1 MKFDR
6 PGIIGYHLGRLETDS
21 FTRITN
27 VRYSNPG
34 YSNPGYYVSF
44 RKPDGRCDFWRLSTN
59 SGDFIEIDGIRYEGD
74 RLETFCNAFITM
86 TETNKAIDSLQ

>member
-1 MKFDR
+1 MTFDGS
-6 PGIIGYHLGRLETDS
+6 GIIGYRLDGPQTDR
-21 FTRITN
+21 FARITN
-27 VRYSNPG
+27 IR

-44 RKPDGRCDFWRLSTN
+44 IKPDGRSDFWRIATN
-59 SGDFIEIDGIRYEGD
+59 NDCFIEIDGIRYEGD

>member
-6 PGIIGYHLGRLETDS
+6 PGTMGYHLGGLQTDN
-21 FTRITN
+21 FVRITN
-27 VRYSNPG
+27 IR

-44 RKPDGRCDFWRLSTN
+44 IKSNGRSDFWRIATN
-59 SGDFIEIDGIRYEGD
+59 NDCFIEIDGIRYEGD

-86 TETNKAIDSLQ
+86 TETVKAIDSLQ